1 MNTKGEGN
9 YLEGAK
15 ATLERAGLDV
25 APLRAPAGVPRDW
38 AKAWLRVGRGKEGVG
53 YLVEVKRA
61 VTAGTVGGVVAQLR
75 DRAARTGLPALLI
88 TDYVTPPVA
97 EALRDQG
104 QQFADIAG
112 NAYLTGPAHYVYIAG
127 RRPKERRV
135 VAHGGGMLTTNG
147 LKLLFA
153 LLCNPALGAAPQ
165 RTLAAAA
172 NVALGAVPA
181 ALKDLQGEGHLVMIR
196 RERRFRGT
204 KRLLDEWAQ
213 GYARRLRPKTLHAT
227 YVTERFDAWREWPL
241 DPNEVRWGGEPAAAL
256 VTDYLRPGVLT
267 LYCERLPPRLIVEQR
282 LKRENRVGDQRYV
295 EERRPFW
302 GALQVDQARADV
314 VPLVLVYADLLA
326 TGDGRCL
333 ETAQML
339 YEAHLARLLPTV

>member
-1 MNTKGEGN
+1 MNTEEQGN
-9 YLEGAK
+9 YLEEAK
-15 ATLERAGLDV
+15 AALERAGLNV
-25 APLRAPAGVPRDW
+25 APFRAPTGVPRDW
-38 AKAWLRVGRGKEGVG
+38 ADAWLRVGRGKDGVG
-53 YLVEVKRA
+53 YLVEVKRT
-61 VTAGTVGGVVAQLR
+61 VTAGTVGGVIAQLR
-75 DRAARTGLPALLI
+75 DRATKTGLPALLI

-97 EALRDQG
+97 EALREQG
-104 QQFADIAG
+104 QQFADVAG

-127 RRPKERRV
+127 QRPKERRV
-135 VAHGGGMLTTNG
+135 VAHGGGTLTTNG
-147 LKLLFA
+147 LKVLFA
-153 LLCNPALGAAPQ
+153 LLCNPALATAPQ

-181 ALKDLQGEGHLVMIR
+181 VLKDLQGEGHVVTIR
-196 RERRFRGT
+196 RERRFRGA
-204 KRLLDEWAQ
+204 KRLLDDWAQ

-227 YVTERFDAWREWPL
+227 YVTERFDAWRDWLL
-241 DPNEVRWGGEPAAAL
+241 DAKEVRWGGEPAAAL

-267 LYCERLPPRLIVEQR
+267 LYADRLPPRLIVEQR
-282 LKRENRVGDQRYV
+282 LRREEHVGDQRYV

-333 ETAQML
+333 ETAQTL
-339 YEAHLARLLPTV
+339 YEAHLARLLPTA